1 MTLIQRQARIV
12 RALENVYRRKWQ
24 NPGQRSRA
32 VRLLAEFN
40 AKRMTFAGYT
50 ADDARASF
58 KQCAD
63 MARLNSMCGPS
74 LAQQ

>member
-1 MTLIQRQARIV
+1 MTLIQRQTRFV

-40 AKRMTFAGYT
+40 AKRMV
-50 ADDARASF
+50 
-58 KQCAD
+58 
-63 MARLNSMCGPS
+63 MCGPS